1 MKSPIH
7 PSVEEISLVEVL
19 RAIGDPVRVGIVKA
33 LARCGELERACGTLT
48 VPVCKSTMSH
58 HVRVLRECGLV
69 RVRQDSTRSMLSLRR
84 DDLESRFPGLL
95 ESILVHTEGV
105 GITCDQPHVE

>member
-1 MKSPIH
+1 MKSPLH
-7 PSVEEISLVEVL
+7 PAVEEIRLVEVL
-19 RAIGDPVRVGIVKA
+19 RAIGDPVRVGIVKS
-33 LARCGELERACGTLT
+33 LAACGEEGRACGTVA

-84 DDLESRFPGLL
+84 EDLEARFPGLL
-95 ESILVHTEGV
+95 DSILK
-105 GITCDQPHVE
+105 HVEVCGDITGAE